1 MEMELSPKFPRTFFE
16 SEAGGY
22 YNWSSADSSILSEA
36 KVAAGKFV
44 LKPQGSALP
53 HYSDCSKIGYVLQG
67 VCTVGLVSLNKKDKM
82 SFVYLKKG
90 DIIGS
95 PQGSV
100 SWWYNHGD
108 SDFAIVFLAETSKA
122 HLPGEITYFL
132 LTGPIGYLSAFSP
145 EFIAKTYRINQE
157 QAQTLSGSQQDA
169 MLIKLGEEQA
179 KSIPLPHDQDALN
192 KWTKN
197 LDRSLPG
204 VDVKKGGK
212 STTLTG
218 GEFLLLEEIGLS
230 ANRLEL
236 EANAI
241 RTPNYATDTQVF
253 YVVKGSGKV
262 QIFGLN
268 GKLVL
273 DTEVETDQLFV
284 VPRFLMVSLLA
295 GGEGMECFSVL
306 TSARHDIGE
315 LAGKDSVLNTIP
327 SFLQVVLNLTPEFT
341 QVFKQMQETGTVIVP
356 PMN

>member
-1 MEMELSPKFPRTFFE
+1 MEMELSPKVPRTFFE

-36 KVAAGKFV
+36 KVAAG
-44 LKPQGSALP
+44 
-53 HYSDCSKIGYVLQG
+53 
-67 VCTVGLVSLNKKDKM
+67 VCTVGLVSPNKKDKM
-82 SFVYLKKG
+82 SFVCLKKG

-100 SWWYNHGD
+100 SWWYNNGD

-122 HLPGEITYFL
+122 YLPGEITYFL
-132 LTGPIGYLSAFSP
+132 LTGAIGYLSAFSP
-145 EFIAKTYRINQE
+145 EFIAKSYRINQE
-157 QAQTLSGSQQDA
+157 QAQTLSGSQQGI
-169 MLIKLGEEQA
+169 LLLKLSEEEA
-179 KSIPLPHDQDALN
+179 KSIPLPHQDSFN

-197 LDRSLPG
+197 LDSSLPD

-218 GEFLLLEEIGLS
+218 GEFYLLEEIGLS

-236 EANAI
+236 EPNAI

-273 DTEVETDQLFV
+273 DTEVEAGQLFV

-295 GGEGMECFSVL
+295 GGEGMECFSVV
-306 TSARHDIGE
+306 TSTRPDIGE

-341 QVFKQMQETGTVIVP
+341 QVFKQMLETGTVIVP

>member
-1 MEMELSPKFPRTFFE
+1 MELSPKFPRTFFE

-36 KVAAGKFV
+36 KVGAGKLV
-44 LKPQGSALP
+44 LKP
-53 HYSDCSKIGYVLQG
+53 QG
-67 VCTVGLVSLNKKDKM
+67 VCTVGLVSPNKKDKM
-82 SFVYLKKG
+82 SFVCLKKG

-100 SWWYNHGD
+100 SWWYNHGSD
-108 SDFAIVFLAETSKA
+108 SDFVIVFLAETSKA
-122 HLPGEITYFL
+122 YLPGEITYFL

-145 EFIAKTYRINQE
+145 EFIAKSYRINQE
-157 QAQTLSGSQQDA
+157 QAQTLAGSQQGI
-169 MLIKLGEEQA
+169 LLLKLSEEEA
-179 KSIPLPHDQDALN
+179 KIVPLPHQDALN

-197 LDRSLPG
+197 LDSSLPD
-204 VDVKKGGK
+204 VAVKKGGK
-212 STTLTG
+212 STTVTG
-218 GEFLLLEEIGLS
+218 GEFMLLEEIGLS

-236 EANAI
+236 EPNAI

-273 DTEVETDQLFV
+273 DTEVETGQLFV

-295 GGEGMECFSVL
+295 GGEGIECFSVV
-306 TSARHDIGE
+306 TSTRPDIGE

-341 QVFKQMQETGTVIVP
+341 QVFKQMLETGTVIVP